1 MGRET
6 RGREGERKRKR
17 ERETTNLEGEG
28 ERWTRGWKGG
38 DGGAT
43 TRLRAADGYREVR
56 GGGEYVDSP
65 EGRGV
70 IEATS
75 LEGRAGEGRQ
85 RIGSR
90 GKLAAGNSRLDSTR
104 LNSPVLLLLVLSL
117 FRSHR
122 RSPFSPS
129 LATRNVYWCIGAR
142 FKPLRA
148 VLRVHTDV
156 CIQGGAFSHD
166 PPRHPDVSV
175 SSSDHRSREISPIF
189 VCLVE
194 FFTSVDRSHPHAS
207 ESHTYENGEMRF
219 ARFHFV
225 INLSNDRRRYFASC
239 RSFNLFFLFLI
250 VEKFKVNLLSF
261 IRREKIG
268 NAITRRQMSVRC
280 YSTIVWFVRA
290 VAKRQ
295 STRDFGRGFLLQLLF
310 AWLTI
315 ASPWYVS
322 LDVGN
327 RYAHHTHTHTH
338 VLQKWHE
345 SNIFLYSF
353 FFQEKRKIE
362 DTYWQKEYHSWV
374 RANYFK
380 LQDTSAI

>member
-17 ERETTNLEGEG
+17 ERETTNPEGEG

-129 LATRNVYWCIGAR
+129 LANTQRVLVYRSTIQAPPCRSSCTHRRVYTGWCLFARSTASPRRFNVVQRSSFPRNLANLCLSRGIFHLRRSFTPTRVGIA
-142 FKPLRA
+142 
-148 VLRVHTDV
+148 
-156 CIQGGAFSHD
+156 
-166 PPRHPDVSV
+166 
-175 SSSDHRSREISPIF
+175 
-189 VCLVE
+189 
-194 FFTSVDRSHPHAS
+194 
-207 ESHTYENGEMRF
+207 HTYENGEM
-219 ARFHFV
+219 
-225 INLSNDRRRYFASC
+225 
-239 RSFNLFFLFLI
+239 
-250 VEKFKVNLLSF
+250 
-261 IRREKIG
+261 
-268 NAITRRQMSVRC
+268 
-280 YSTIVWFVRA
+280 
-290 VAKRQ
+290 
-295 STRDFGRGFLLQLLF
+295 
-310 AWLTI
+310 
-315 ASPWYVS
+315 
-322 LDVGN
+322 
-327 RYAHHTHTHTH
+327 
-338 VLQKWHE
+338 
-345 SNIFLYSF
+345 
-353 FFQEKRKIE
+353 
-362 DTYWQKEYHSWV
+362 
-374 RANYFK
+374 
-380 LQDTSAI
+380 